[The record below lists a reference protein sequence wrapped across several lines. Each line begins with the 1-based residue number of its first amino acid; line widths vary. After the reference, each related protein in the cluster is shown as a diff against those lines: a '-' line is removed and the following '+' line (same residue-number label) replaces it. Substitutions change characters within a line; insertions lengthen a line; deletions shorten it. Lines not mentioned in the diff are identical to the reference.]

1 MMLERGFEFSHE
13 TVRLW
18 EEKCAPLITEHLRK
32 RRKGKLGKSWY
43 VDETYIKVKGK
54 WCYLYRAI
62 DRDGN
67 LIDCRMSKQRDM
79 DAAKAFF
86 QSALEVS
93 NEAPDRVT
101 TDKEASYPRAIREEL
116 GEEVL
121 HRTNKY
127 LNNLIEQDH
136 RGIKQQYGP
145 MKGFAYFEATHRF
158 CKACYKLT
166 YKLR

>member
-1 MMLERGFEFSHE
+1 MSYACPKCQSTELSLLKQRTSIGYKRFRCKICRCTFNER
-13 TVRLW
+13 R
-18 EEKCAPLITEHLRK
+18 A
-32 RRKGKLGKSWY
+32 KLGKSWY

-54 WCYLYRAI
+54 WCYLYRVI

-79 DAAKAFF
+79 DAAKAVF
-86 QSALEVS
+86 QNALEVS

-136 RGIKQQYGP
+136 RGIKQ
-145 MKGFAYFEATHRF
+145 R
-158 CKACYKLT
+158 
-166 YKLR
+166 

>member
-1 MMLERGFEFSHE
+1 MLERGFEFSHE

-32 RRKGKLGKSWY
+32 RRKEKLGKSWY

-62 DRDGN
+62 DRDGT

-79 DAAKAFF
+79 NAAKAFF

-101 TDKEASYPRAIREEL
+101 NDKEASYPRAVKKNSVKR
-116 GEEVL
+116 
-121 HRTNKY
+121 Y
-127 LNNLIEQDH
+127 YIEQ
-136 RGIKQQYGP
+136 ISI
-145 MKGFAYFEATHRF
+145 
-158 CKACYKLT
+158 
-166 YKLR
+166 